1 MNITL
6 LIDSLSLTRL
16 DAHHEVR
23 AVFRLLFLCTSWN
36 WFSSP
41 VRLIFTVDFH
51 VMKAV
56 LCWLFPIFIC
66 QSLQMLHVWLLLLH
80 PAFDVCSL
88 IGNCTF
94 RCLSLLSSQSS
105 SVASTLQ
112 NVTIIIALLKD
123 FCQLTFILVTFQERC
138 PPCHS
143 FQATVTS
150 CQTISVSHDV
160 HEAVLSNI

>member
-1 MNITL
+1 MYITL
-6 LIDSLSLTRL
+6 LIDSLSLTKL
-16 DAHHEVR
+16 YAHHEVR

-56 LCWLFPIFIC
+56 LCCLFPIFIC

-105 SVASTLQ
+105 SMASTLQ

-123 FCQLTFILVTFQERC
+123 FCQLTLHFGHLPRAMSSLPFFSSHCHFLPNYFRVTWCSRGSFI
-138 PPCHS
+138 
-143 FQATVTS
+143 
-150 CQTISVSHDV
+150 
-160 HEAVLSNI
+160 